1 MNHFLDLLE
10 KNRVIH
16 QGSAER
22 NYHIFYQLL
31 YATSD
36 EDLQKLC
43 LISRKSEDF
52 EFLNKGVASVDRIDD
67 HEEYEATVV
76 SLKLEASPFLNINR
90 ETYLFW
96 STFLVI
102 SFSKID
108 SHCMKSVRIRSYS
121 GPYIPTFGLNTER
134 CGLFLRI
141 QSGCG
146 EIRAR
151 ITPNTGTF
159 YAVSIAGIVL

>member
-1 MNHFLDLLE
+1 MLE

-36 EDLQKLC
+36 EDFQKLC

-76 SLKLEASPFLNINR
+76 SLNSEASPFLNINR
-90 ETYLFW
+90 KTYACAGIL
-96 STFLVI
+96 FLVI
-102 SFSKID
+102 SFSEKRL
-108 SHCMKSVRIRSYS
+108 HR
-121 GPYIPTFGLNTER
+121 R
-134 CGLFLRI
+134 CCTI
-141 QSGCG
+141 N
-146 EIRAR
+146 I
-151 ITPNTGTF
+151 
-159 YAVSIAGIVL
+159 